1 VFSSA
6 RHQTIK
12 LVDGVVER
20 VTSHYLETV
29 GCVREIHCILALP
42 SIRIQIEPIGRRFPF
57 QLLFCHTLQFSQRPI
72 HNQNLDQISI
82 FAGKMASS
90 NTADTPTVDAN
101 LSFEL

>member
-1 VFSSA
+1 MFSST

-29 GCVREIHCILALP
+29 GSIREIHRILALP

-57 QLLFCHTLQFSQRPI
+57 QLLLCHTLQFS
-72 HNQNLDQISI
+72 
-82 FAGKMASS
+82 
-90 NTADTPTVDAN
+90 
-101 LSFEL
+101 